1 MRNINIFVCFTHKK
15 QNKQK
20 SHSQKPFPGV
30 SDQIGLKGLTN
41 VIFLVEFFWWNF
53 FHYTQNSTPEWN
65 I

>member
-30 SDQIGLKGLTN
+30 SDQIGLKGLML
-41 VIFLVEFFWWNF
+41 VIKIYLLLQVSYLMF
-53 FHYTQNSTPEWN
+53 NS
-65 I
+65 IL